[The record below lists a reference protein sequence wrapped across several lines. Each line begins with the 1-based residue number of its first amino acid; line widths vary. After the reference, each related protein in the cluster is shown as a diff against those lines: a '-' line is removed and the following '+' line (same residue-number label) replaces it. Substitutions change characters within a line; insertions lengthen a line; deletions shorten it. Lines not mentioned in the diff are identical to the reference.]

1 MNCPACNVSLLM
13 TERQGTQIDY
23 CPQCRG
29 IWLEKGKL
37 DRIIERSAAEMP
49 PRTIPQAVPQA
60 IPQGYGAPPV
70 RRDDGHYDKHHD
82 GHDGHDGGYRKK
94 RGFLHD
100 LFD

>member
-1 MNCPACNVSLLM
+1 MNCPGCNVQLLM

-37 DRIIERSAAEMP
+37 DTIIERSGEQMP
-49 PRTIPQAVPQA
+49 PKT
-60 IPQGYGAPPV
+60 IPQGYDAHPV
-70 RRDDGHYDKHHD
+70 RRDDEHRDKHYDDHSG
-82 GHDGHDGGYRKK
+82 GHRKK
-94 RGFLHD
+94 RGFLQD

>member
-1 MNCPACNVSLLM
+1 MNCPAYNVQLLM
-13 TERQGTQIDY
+13 TERLGTQIDY

-37 DRIIERSAAEMP
+37 DRIIERSCAEMP
-49 PRTIPQAVPQA
+49 KTIPQGNDAH
-60 IPQGYGAPPV
+60 PV
-70 RRDDGHYDKHHD
+70 KRDDEHHD
-82 GHDGHDGGYRKK
+82 DYYGGHRKK

>member
-1 MNCPACNVSLLM
+1 M

-37 DRIIERSAAEMP
+37 DKIIERSGAEMP
-49 PRTIPQAVPQA
+49 PKTIPHT
-60 IPQGYGAPPV
+60 IPQGYDVPPV
-70 RRDDGHYDKHHD
+70 RRDDGHHDKHHD
-82 GHDGHDGGYRKK
+82 DHYGGGYRKK
-94 RGFLHD
+94 RGFLQD

>member
-1 MNCPACNVSLLM
+1 MNCPTCNNVQLLM

-37 DRIIERSAAEMP
+37 ERIIERSGAEMQ
-49 PRTIPQAVPQA
+49 PRS
-60 IPQGYGAPPV
+60 IPQGYDAHPV
-70 RRDDGHYDKHHD
+70 RRDEGHHDKHHD
-82 GHDGHDGGYRKK
+82 DHYGQDRKK
-94 RGFLHD
+94 RGLLHD

>member
-1 MNCPACNVSLLM
+1 MNCPACNVLLMM

-37 DRIIERSAAEMP
+37 DRIIERSGAETQP
-49 PRTIPQAVPQA
+49 KTIPHVYDAQH
-60 IPQGYGAPPV
+60 V
-70 RRDDGHYDKHHD
+70 RRDDQHHDTHYDDHY
-82 GHDGHDGGYRKK
+82 GGQRKK
-94 RGFLHD
+94 RGFLQD

>member
-1 MNCPACNVSLLM
+1 MNCPTCNNVQLLM

-37 DRIIERSAAEMP
+37 DKIIERSGAEMP
-49 PRTIPQAVPQA
+49 PKVIPQIYDAH
-60 IPQGYGAPPV
+60 PV
-70 RRDDGHYDKHHD
+70 RREDGHHDKHYDDHYD
-82 GHDGHDGGYRKK
+82 GHRKK
-94 RGFLHD
+94 RGFLQD

>member
-1 MNCPACNVSLLM
+1 MNCPACNVQMLM

-37 DRIIERSAAEMP
+37 DRIIERSGAELP
-49 PRTIPQAVPQA
+49 PKT
-60 IPQGYGAPPV
+60 IPQGYGAQPV
-70 RRDDGHYDKHHD
+70 MRDDGHHDKHYDDH
-82 GHDGHDGGYRKK
+82 GGYRKK
-94 RGFLHD
+94 RSFLHD

>member
-1 MNCPACNVSLLM
+1 MNCPTCKVQLLM

-37 DRIIERSAAEMP
+37 ERIIERSGAEMP
-49 PRTIPQAVPQA
+49 PKTIH
-60 IPQGYGAPPV
+60 QGYDAQPV
-70 RRDDGHYDKHHD
+70 RQNSERHDKHHD
-82 GHDGHDGGYRKK
+82 DHYGGDRKK
-94 RGFLHD
+94 RGFLQD

>member
-1 MNCPACNVSLLM
+1 MNCPVCNVQLLM

-37 DRIIERSAAEMP
+37 DKIIERSTAEMTP
-49 PRTIPQAVPQA
+49 KTV
-60 IPQGYGAPPV
+60 PQGYDAHPV
-70 RRDDGHYDKHHD
+70 RRDEGHHD
-82 GHDGHDGGYRKK
+82 RHHDDHYGEHRKK
-94 RGFLHD
+94 RGFLQD

>member
-1 MNCPACNVSLLM
+1 MNCPACNLQLLM
-13 TERQGTQIDY
+13 MERLGTQIDY

-37 DRIIERSAAEMP
+37 EKMIERSGAEMP
-49 PRTIPQAVPQA
+49 RRA
-60 IPQGYGAPPV
+60 ISEGYDAQSF
-70 RRDDGHYDKHHD
+70 RRDDGRGHHDKHHD
-82 GHDGHDGGYRKK
+82 DHYDGHRKK

>member
-1 MNCPACNVSLLM
+1 MNCPACNVQLLM

-37 DRIIERSAAEMP
+37 DRIVERSGAEMP
-49 PRTIPQAVPQA
+49 PRTIPQA
-60 IPQGYGAPPV
+60 IPQGYDAPPV
-70 RRDDGHYDKHHD
+70 RRDDGHRDKHHD
-82 GHDGHDGGYRKK
+82 DHYGGHTKK

>member
-1 MNCPACNVSLLM
+1 MNCPTCNVQLLM

-37 DRIIERSAAEMP
+37 DRIIERSGAEMP
-49 PRTIPQAVPQA
+49 PKT
-60 IPQGYGAPPV
+60 IPQGYDAQPV
-70 RRDDGHYDKHHD
+70 RRDDGHYDKHNDDH
-82 GHDGHDGGYRKK
+82 HGGYRKK
-94 RGFLHD
+94 RSFLHD

>member
-1 MNCPACNVSLLM
+1 MNCPACNVQLLM

-37 DRIIERSAAEMP
+37 DRIIERSGAEML
-49 PRTIPQAVPQA
+49 PRTIPQVYEAQPL
-60 IPQGYGAPPV
+60 
-70 RRDDGHYDKHHD
+70 RRDDGHHDKHYDDHY
-82 GHDGHDGGYRKK
+82 GGQRKK
-94 RGFLHD
+94 RGFLND